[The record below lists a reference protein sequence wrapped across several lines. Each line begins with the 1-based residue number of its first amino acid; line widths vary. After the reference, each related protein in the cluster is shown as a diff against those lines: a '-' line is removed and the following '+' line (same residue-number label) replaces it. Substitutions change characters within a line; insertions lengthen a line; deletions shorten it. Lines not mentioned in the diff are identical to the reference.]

1 MQQCGMS
8 LMLLLLLLL
17 SSARLN
23 FYCKRLAV
31 GRPLCVIRDRASD
44 RRLNAAE
51 ISGLTAT
58 ARVVSIVMLRAGSC
72 EKYCRYRYIAVT

>member
-1 MQQCGMS
+1 MRHELNAVAVTAVIQCTS
-8 LMLLLLLLL
+8 ELLLQEI
-17 SSARLN
+17 S
-23 FYCKRLAV
+23 C
-31 GRPLCVIRDRASD
+31 RPAFVCVIRDRASD